1 MAFVLPFC
9 FFYQL
14 SVFCRDVLMRA
25 ALFFN
30 PIFNPMVY
38 ISAAV
43 SLFLNEYRSPRFFH
57 LLIQYLARIRF
68 QVKIQSDSSGKR
80 WGFCPIHLS

>member
-25 ALFFN
+25 ALF
-30 PIFNPMVY
+30 
-38 ISAAV
+38 
-43 SLFLNEYRSPRFFH
+43 
-57 LLIQYLARIRF
+57 LIQFFIQWFIF
-68 QVKIQSDSSGKR
+68 QPQSVS
-80 WGFCPIHLS
+80 F